1 MTLIGFLWLIFCLY
15 AAFKGKNHLITA
27 LVLSAAFQATSFV
40 NIGDKGISLF
50 LVTEVV
56 IIARY
61 LPYVLTRRTNTTSM
75 WLVYF
80 FVYSSAIS
88 LVSPLLFSDVKIV
101 NDANSALDGGGYAT
115 LGAPTFVYIA
125 FLLLN
130 ILTVLAL
137 SKSSH
142 GISSNEIIKILVN
155 CAVVVSVFGFVEM
168 YMKITG
174 TYEVLSDYIFNN
186 AGYKQALFADAS
198 GRFRLQG
205 GFSEPSY
212 CGAFLS
218 AAFWLAYSRKKFVFT
233 TIIGIA
239 LALNFSGTGVVGF
252 VAGLTLNIFRI
263 LGNKRQ
269 AIVFVTIGIL
279 LIILTFVTG
288 LAQIIIQHA
297 TDYIAD
303 KATSDSGNV
312 RSTEMVIIMQSILS
326 TFGIGIGLGVT
337 RGGGFILNLIASTG
351 IVGIITFIM
360 FVLSALRGKGK
371 SERNY
376 IYILLASMSVAIPDL
391 SYPVMW
397 ASLIA
402 ISVATTLPKNP
413 GDERGRLITKE
424 YRNNNNSQKQGRTNI
439 S

>member
-1 MTLIGFLWLIFCLY
+1 MTLIGSFWLIFCIY
-15 AAFKGKNHLITA
+15 AACNGKKHLITA

-40 NIGDKGISLF
+40 NIGDKGVSLF
-50 LVTEVV
+50 LVTEV
-56 IIARY
+56 IIILRY
-61 LPYVLTRRTNTTSM
+61 LPYILTRRMNATSM

-80 FVYSSAIS
+80 FIYSTAIS
-88 LVSPLLFSDVKIV
+88 LVSPFLFSDVIII
-101 NDANSALDGGGYAT
+101 NDDYSALDGGGHVS
-115 LGAPTFVYIA
+115 LGASTFVYIA

-130 ILTVLAL
+130 ILTAISL
-137 SKSSH
+137 SKSKP
-142 GISSNEIIKILVN
+142 IVSSSEIIKILVN
-155 CAVVVSVFGFVEM
+155 CAVVVSIFGFVEM

-174 TYEVLSDYIFNN
+174 TYGVLSDYIFNN

-218 AAFWLAYSRKKFVFT
+218 AAFWMAYSRRNYFCL

-252 VAGLTLNIFRI
+252 AVGLMLNIVRI
-263 LGNKRQ
+263 MGNKRQ
-269 AIVFVTIGIL
+269 AIVFFTLGLVF
-279 LIILTFVTG
+279 IILMFVTG
-288 LAQIIIQHA
+288 LAQIVMQHL
-297 TDYIAD
+297 TDYITD

-326 TFGIGIGLGVT
+326 TFGIGIGLGAT

-351 IVGIITFIM
+351 IVGIFTFSM

-376 IYILLASMSVAIPDL
+376 IYILLASMAVAIPDL

-397 ASLIA
+397 ASLLA
-402 ISVATTLPKNP
+402 ISISTTLPESS
-413 GDERGRLITKE
+413 GDKRRNLIAQV
-424 YRNNNNSQKQGRTNI
+424 YRSNNYRQ
-439 S
+439 